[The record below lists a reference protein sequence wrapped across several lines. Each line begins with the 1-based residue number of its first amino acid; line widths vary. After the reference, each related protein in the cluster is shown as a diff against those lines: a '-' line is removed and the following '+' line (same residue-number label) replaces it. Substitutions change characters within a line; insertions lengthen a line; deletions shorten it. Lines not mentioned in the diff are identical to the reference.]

1 MSSLD
6 IRKLIGRIAL
16 LITNIVI
23 IISIVIAILDKFY
36 GALVVLIPIVIVS
49 ITLEVDELIHPEKY
63 DWD

>member
-1 MSSLD
+1 MSGLD
-6 IRKLIGRIAL
+6 IRKLIGRIVL

-36 GALVVLIPIVIVS
+36 GALVILIPIAIVS
-49 ITLEVDELIHPEKY
+49 IALQVDELIHPEKY

>member
-1 MSSLD
+1 MSGLD
-6 IRKLIGRIAL
+6 IRKLVGRIAL